1 MGKIII
7 LLLAA
12 IAASIIDWQKDKT
25 TFIAAWKKN
34 FVKYSG
40 MVVAGFLISSVPAWM
55 FALLIASGIYYFW
68 TLVSQ
73 IVIGLYNKLV
83 KKPS

>member
-1 MGKIII
+1 MKIII
-7 LLLAA
+7 LVLAA
-12 IAASIIDWQKDKT
+12 IAASIIDWQKDKS
-25 TFIAAWKKN
+25 TFILAWKKN

-73 IVIGLYNKLV
+73 IVIGLYNKYV

>member
-1 MGKIII
+1 MKIII

-12 IAASIIDWQKDKT
+12 IAASIIDWQKDKS
-25 TFIAAWKKN
+25 TFIATWKKN
-34 FVKYSG
+34 VVKYAG

-68 TLVSQ
+68 TLVTQ
-73 IVIGLYNKLV
+73 IVIGLYNKYI